1 MDDELKLIG
10 QRFEKDD
17 FGVDKPVTAE
27 KVVYCKKYSAT
38 RSEFFL
44 GGRNGLNPVF
54 KFEMFAA
61 EYEGESVCEY
71 RGNKYAIYSTFQ
83 EEGSDY
89 IELYV
94 ERKGGLNNTFISA

>member
-10 QRFEKDD
+10 QRFEKDE
-17 FGVDKPVTAE
+17 FGIDKSITTE
-27 KVVYCKKYSAT
+27 KTVMCRKYSAT

-44 GGRNGLNPVF
+44 GGRNGLNPVL
-54 KFEMFAA
+54 KFEMFAGD
-61 EYEGESVCEY
+61 YEGESVCEY
-71 RGNKYAIYSTFQ
+71 RGNKYAIYRTFQ

-94 ERKGGLNNTFISA
+94 ERKGGLNNSIISA